1 MNTGDANAI
10 EPSKGGNQL
19 PKEPLYTVGYGSRT
33 IEEFVTL
40 LNTHHLAYVI
50 DVRTAPYSRFKP
62 EFSKEAFEAALKAR
76 GMRYLFLG
84 NELGGQPKDPAC
96 YTDGKV
102 DYAKLRARPF
112 FQAGLERLK
121 NAYRQ
126 QLRVALVCSEGRPEQ
141 CHRTKLIGEALAA
154 DGIPVCHIDE
164 DGQLRTQTE
173 VIDRLTGGQLDL
185 FGQPAFT
192 SRKHYAA
199 GDHPKEER

>member
-1 MNTGDANAI
+1 MNTGDANTI
-10 EPSKGGNQL
+10 EPIQGGHQ
-19 PKEPLYTVGYGSRT
+19 PPQEPLYTMGYGSRT
-33 IEEFVTL
+33 IEEFMAL
-40 LNTHHLAYVI
+40 LRKHHLALVV

-76 GMRYLFLG
+76 GLRYLFLG

-102 DYAKLRARPF
+102 DYAKLRAQPF
-112 FQAGLERLK
+112 FQAGLERVK
-121 NAYRQ
+121 DTCRQ
-126 QLRVALVCSEGRPEQ
+126 QIGVILVCSEGRPEQ

-164 DGQLRTQTE
+164 DGRLRTQTE

-192 SRKHYAA
+192 SRKHYPA
-199 GDHPKEER
+199 GDPAEEER